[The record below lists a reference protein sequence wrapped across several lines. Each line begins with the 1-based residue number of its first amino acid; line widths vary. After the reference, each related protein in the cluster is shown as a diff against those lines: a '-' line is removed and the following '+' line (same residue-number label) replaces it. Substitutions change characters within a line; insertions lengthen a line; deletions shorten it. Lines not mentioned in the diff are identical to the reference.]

1 MTRII
6 RSLQVAFA
14 VAAVVSAGAC
24 AGNGS
29 ASPDKAAGGEGR
41 PPIAV
46 TGAPGVPAELTEA
59 VDVVGS
65 LAPKFSADIKSEV
78 SGIVAEV
85 YVTEWVPVRKGA
97 RLARLDTREIEA
109 GIDALKAVEAQARVG
124 QVRAQREYDRA
135 LLLKENG
142 LITTQG
148 LDDAKSALEAAQA
161 AAEAARAQVRTGETR
176 LAKAFIN
183 APMDGVVALRGVNP
197 GDRVEN
203 MGGSSPMFR
212 IVDNRLLDLTVKVP
226 TSYLSGLRIG
236 QQLEF
241 TTDAVPGRT
250 FAGKVMFINPAVDE
264 ASRSA
269 SVVAEVPNTDGTL
282 KGGLFVKG
290 RIVVSMRSGV
300 LQVPREALVNWNV
313 AERTA
318 EVFAVRNGQ
327 AEKVAVRTGTTTGV
341 LVEVAAGLAAG
352 DQVVTRGGFALR
364 QGDRVTVTAATGE
377 GA

>member
-1 MTRII
+1 MTPII
-6 RSLQVAFA
+6 RRIQVAL
-14 VAAVVSAGAC
+14 AAAAILSAGAC

-29 ASPDKAAGGEGR
+29 ANPDKTGGGGGR
-41 PPIAV
+41 PPVAV
-46 TGAPGVPAELTEA
+46 TVAPVVAGDLTEA
-59 VDVVGS
+59 VQVVGS
-65 LAPKFSADIKSEV
+65 LAPKFEADVKSEV

-97 RLARLDTREIEA
+97 RLARLDTRETEA
-109 GIDALKAVEAQARVG
+109 GIDALKAVEAQARVA
-124 QVRAQREYDRA
+124 QARAQREYDRA

-148 LDDAKSALEAAQA
+148 LDDAKSAVEAAEA
-161 AAEAARAQVRTGETR
+161 AADAARAQVRAGETR
-176 LAKAFIN
+176 LAKAYISS
-183 APMDGVVALRGVNP
+183 PLDGVVALRGVNP

-203 MGGSSPMFR
+203 MGGNGPMFR

-269 SVVAEVPNTDGTL
+269 GVVAEVPNSDGAL

-290 RIVVSMRSGV
+290 RIIVAVRSGV

-327 AEKVAVRTGTTTGV
+327 AEKVTIQTGTTTGA

-352 DQVVTRGGFALR
+352 EQVVTRGGFALR